1 MRPTHAPGWLVL
13 GFFLVLFLPLLAA
26 GGCGDSQTTT
36 TLATTSGSGETS
48 NPTPG
53 EQTFTLEQLAKFDGK
68 DGRPAYVAVDGI
80 VYDVST
86 SLSWQEGTHS
96 RCNLGASAGRDLSEL
111 IKQAPASMRGLLAR
125 MPVVGKLVE

>member
-1 MRPTHAPGWLVL
+1 MKPKRTPDWLVL
-13 GFFLVLFLPLLAA
+13 GFFLVLSLPLLTA

-36 TLATTSGSGETS
+36 TLATTPSSGVTS
-48 NPTPG
+48 SPTQP
-53 EQTFTLEQLAKFDGK
+53 EQTFTLEELAQFDGK

-80 VYDVST
+80 VYDVSA
-86 SLSWQEGTHS
+86 SLSWPEGTHS

-111 IKQAPASMRGLLAR
+111 IKQAPANMRGLLAR